1 VPLPKNAPAE
11 AGPFTVVHQKVY
23 KTGMIAVRTGVLASL
38 LMLWLSTGAAADP
51 PTIDPPITAAQ
62 LQALKPLLESGELS
76 LVQSDSGG
84 RLKQVCVAGLVEAPA
99 DIVWE
104 VLTDYAAYTRIFKN
118 LADLKVLKS
127 EPQEAVLA
135 YELEVPG
142 SNLKY
147 RLRHRY
153 LERRA
158 IEITLA
164 DQQGD
169 LKTGRWRWDLFPLPG
184 GGETILTYT
193 LYTDVRESSWILRQ
207 ALKTTPSLEH
217 GLNVA
222 TGMVTLQAVKRE
234 AEARQVVRR

>member
-1 VPLPKNAPAE
+1 
-11 AGPFTVVHQKVY
+11 
-23 KTGMIAVRTGVLASL
+23 VLIPILA
-38 LMLWLSTGAAADP
+38 LWLSAQVGAET
-51 PTIDPPITAAQ
+51 PTLEPPITAAQ
-62 LQALKPLLESGELS
+62 LQALKPLLEIGELS

-84 RLKQVCVAGLVEAPA
+84 RLKQVCVAGLIEASA
-99 DIVWE
+99 DIIWE
-104 VLTDYAAYTRIFKN
+104 VLIDYPAYPRIFKN

-158 IEITLA
+158 MEITLA

-184 GGETILTYT
+184 GRETILTYT

-234 AEARQVVRR
+234 AEARQAAQR